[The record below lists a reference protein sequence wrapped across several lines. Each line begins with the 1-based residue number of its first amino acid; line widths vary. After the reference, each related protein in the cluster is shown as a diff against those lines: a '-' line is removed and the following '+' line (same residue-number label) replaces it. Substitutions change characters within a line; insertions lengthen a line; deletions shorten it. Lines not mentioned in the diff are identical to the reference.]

1 MRVSRRK
8 FVAGMGSVIFFSAP
22 LGSALAAT
30 TEKKTNPLCHDPR

>member
-30 TEKKTNPLCHDPR
+30 AEKTYPLCHDPR